1 MIDYYVRTVALPIAV
16 EGVSV
21 PNDDGTFDI
30 YINARLPQEKQEEVL
45 AHELRHLEAEH
56 FYVDIPLRVAEQQAD
71 TGKIYEEVFHPPAGT
86 IPHFYSLDSFGHW
99 IQTICAQKHVDLA
112 KAESTRQLLIDN

>member
-71 TGKIYEEVFHPPAGT
+71 TGKMYEEVFHPPAGT

>member
-30 YINARLPQEKQEEVL
+30 YINSRLPQEKQEEVL

-71 TGKIYEEVFHPPAGT
+71 TGKMYEEVFHPPAGT

-112 KAESTRQLLIDN
+112 KAEITRQLLIDN

>member
-30 YINARLPQEKQEEVL
+30 YINARLPQKKQEEVL

-71 TGKIYEEVFHPPAGT
+71 TGKLYEEVFHPPAGT

-99 IQTICAQKHVDLA
+99 IKTICAQKHVDLA
-112 KAESTRQLLIDN
+112 KAEITRQEKQK

>member
-30 YINARLPQEKQEEVL
+30 YINSRLTQKKQEEVL

-71 TGKIYEEVFHPPAGT
+71 TGKMYEEVFHPPAGT

-112 KAESTRQLLIDN
+112 KAEIIRQLLIDN

>member
-1 MIDYYVRTVALPIAV
+1 MIDYFVRHVPLPRKV

-30 YINARLPQEKQEEVL
+30 YINSNLPPERFDAVL

-56 FYVDIPLRVAEQQAD
+56 FYLDMPISAMERQAE
-71 TGKIYEEVFHPPAGT
+71 GEPVNVVLHPPAGKL
-86 IPHFYSLDSFGHW
+86 PCFHSPAH
-99 IQTICAQKHVDLA
+99 LA
-112 KAESTRQLLIDN
+112 RWLEGIFQQHKLPL

>member
-1 MIDYYVRTVALPIAV
+1 MIDYYVRNIALPIAV

-30 YINARLPQEKQEEVL
+30 YINSRLTREKQEEVL

-71 TGKIYEEVFHPPAGT
+71 TGKMYDEVFHPPAGT

-99 IQTICAQKHVDLA
+99 IQTICVQKHVDLA
-112 KAESTRQLLIDN
+112 KAEIKRQEKQK

>member
-1 MIDYYVRTVALPIAV
+1 MIDYYVRTVALPITV

-30 YINARLPQEKQEEVL
+30 YINSRLTREKQEEVL

-71 TGKIYEEVFHPPAGT
+71 TGKMYEEVFHPPAGT

-112 KAESTRQLLIDN
+112 KAKITRQLLIDN

>member
-1 MIDYYVRTVALPIAV
+1 MIDYYVRTVALPITV
-16 EGVSV
+16 KGVSV

-71 TGKIYEEVFHPPAGT
+71 TGKMYEEVFHPPAGT

-99 IQTICAQKHVDLA
+99 IQTICVQKHVDLA
-112 KAESTRQLLIDN
+112 KAEITRQEKQK

>member
-71 TGKIYEEVFHPPAGT
+71 TGKMYEEVFHPPAGT

-112 KAESTRQLLIDN
+112 KAEITRQLLIDN

>member
-1 MIDYYVRTVALPIAV
+1 MIDYYVRTVALPITV

-30 YINARLPQEKQEEVL
+30 YINSRLTREKQEEVL

-71 TGKIYEEVFHPPAGT
+71 TGKMYEEVFHPPAGT

-99 IQTICAQKHVDLA
+99 LQTLCTQKHIDLG
-112 KAESTRQLLIDN
+112 KVSIGGQERP

>member
-1 MIDYYVRTVALPIAV
+1 MIDYYVRTVALPITV

-99 IQTICAQKHVDLA
+99 LQTLCAQKHIDLG
-112 KAESTRQLLIDN
+112 KVSIVG

>member
-1 MIDYYVRTVALPIAV
+1 MIDYYVRTVALPITV

-30 YINARLPQEKQEEVL
+30 YINARLPQEKQEEVM

-71 TGKIYEEVFHPPAGT
+71 TGKMYEEVFHPPAGT

-99 IQTICAQKHVDLA
+99 IQTICVQKHVDLA
-112 KAESTRQLLIDN
+112 KAEITRQEKQK

>member
-1 MIDYYVRTVALPIAV
+1 MIDYYVRTVSLPITV

-30 YINARLPQEKQEEVL
+30 YINARLPREKQEEVL

-112 KAESTRQLLIDN
+112 KAEITRQEKPV

>member
-1 MIDYYVRTVALPIAV
+1 MIDYYVRTVALPITV

-30 YINARLPQEKQEEVL
+30 YINSRLTREKQEEAL

-71 TGKIYEEVFHPPAGT
+71 TGKMYEEVFHPPAGT

-99 IQTICAQKHVDLA
+99 IKTICAQKHVDLS
-112 KAESTRQLLIDN
+112 KAEITRKEKPV

>member
-1 MIDYYVRTVALPIAV
+1 MIDYYVRMVALPIAV

-71 TGKIYEEVFHPPAGT
+71 TGKLYEEVFHPPAGT

-99 IQTICAQKHVDLA
+99 IKTICAQKHVDLS
-112 KAESTRQLLIDN
+112 KAEITRKEKPV

>member
-1 MIDYYVRTVALPIAV
+1 MIDYYVRNIALPIAV
-16 EGVSV
+16 EGVSI

-30 YINARLPQEKQEEVL
+30 YINSRLPQEKQEEVL
-45 AHELRHLEAEH
+45 THELRHLEAEH

-71 TGKIYEEVFHPPAGT
+71 TGKMYEEVFHPPAGT

-99 IQTICAQKHVDLA
+99 LQTLCTQKHIDLG
-112 KAESTRQLLIDN
+112 EVSIGGQERP